1 MNILLVEH
9 DPLNVELYTEF
20 LQSQGHIV
28 SSAVSGEDA
37 LRLPENTI
45 SNTDVAL
52 IDRRMPGL
60 NSFDTGRQLRRMAQ
74 HLVTV
79 MLTTDKSMEG
89 AIEALRDHDFDD
101 YLSKAE
107 IPHRLSEVLNRA
119 ERISSQRREHIDD
132 PFLSNL
138 PPISEDWPQHQLIG
152 HSSAYVTLIK
162 LINLAAKSDKNVII
176 EGETGTGKELV
187 ARRIHELSNRKHEKF
202 IAVNCAA
209 IPEELLESEFFGH
222 TRGAFTGAI
231 KDKKGLLEQANN
243 GTLFLDE
250 IGDMPLSLQAKLLR
264 VLEVQTVTPLGS
276 HQARPINVRVLCAT
290 HRDLRVMIEQNRFR
304 KDLFFRICVIPV
316 YVPSL
321 QQRQEDIED
330 LARYFMQNMDT
341 SKDISPQALRQLKSY
356 SWPGNI
362 RELKNAI
369 DRAMTFSIHSRL
381 QPEDFDFLKTP
392 NITTSKCTPP
402 LPFEDTDHALL
413 WSNFEKNGCKLWRI
427 IDDETIQQQL
437 IRLFEQFRYVKK
449 GHTGRLIAPHPS
461 AIEVPIEYLCPTSK
475 SIEHQT
481 ISFHFYPLNTLS
493 RSGLSVNTQG
503 IVHQDVIKGL
513 PDTYLFK
520 LLYPHSKA
528 ASSTTKILQALV
540 LRYILDHDQTLNL
553 KSVFQQL
560 MPPLV
565 DEEVALRTLGLRAQ
579 ARCYTGTDALR
590 AYLCSKQT
598 LFYGIASELKRN
610 PQSILHRI
618 QDVFPD
624 YKR

>member
-1 MNILLVEH
+1 MNILLVDH

-37 LRLPENTI
+37 LRLPENMI

-60 NSFDTGRQLRRMAQ
+60 NSFDTGRQLRRIAQ

-79 MLTTDKSMEG
+79 MLTTDKNLEG

-107 IPHRLSEVLNRA
+107 IPHRLNEVLNRA
-119 ERISSQRREHIDD
+119 ERISSQRREHFDD
-132 PFLSNL
+132 PFPSRFSSNV
-138 PPISEDWPQHQLIG
+138 WPQHQLIG
-152 HSSAYVTLIK
+152 HSSAYVTLMK

-187 ARRIHELSNRKHEKF
+187 ARRIHELSDRKYEKF

-209 IPEELLESEFFGH
+209 VPEELLESEFFGH
-222 TRGAFTGAI
+222 TKGAFTGAI

-290 HRDLRVMIEQNRFR
+290 HCDLRVMVEQKTFR

-316 YVPSL
+316 YVPTL
-321 QQRQEDIED
+321 QQRQDD
-330 LARYFMQNMDT
+330 
-341 SKDISPQALRQLKSY
+341 SY
-356 SWPGNI
+356 PWPGNI

-369 DRAMTFSIHSRL
+369 DRAMAFSNHSRL
-381 QPEDFDFLKTP
+381 LPEDFDFLAAPSAANSTP
-392 NITTSKCTPP
+392 VPSPAFQESNHS
-402 LPFEDTDHALL
+402 LL
-413 WSNFEKNGCKLWRI
+413 WSNFEKNGFRLWRI
-427 IDDETIQQQL
+427 LNDTVIQQQL
-437 IRLFEQFRYVKK
+437 IRLFEDFQYIKK
-449 GHTGRLIAPHPS
+449 GHTGRLVAPQPAS
-461 AIEVPIEYLCPTSK
+461 IEVPIEYLCPTSK
-475 SIEHQT
+475 GIERQSFT
-481 ISFHFYPLNTLS
+481 FHFYP
-493 RSGLSVNTQG
+493 VNTYSRNAPSNNTPDM
-503 IVHQDVIKGL
+503 VHQDVLKGL

-528 ASSTTKILQALV
+528 VSSNTKIIQALV
-540 LRYILDHDQTLNL
+540 LRYILDHKQTSNL

-579 ARCYTGTDALR
+579 NRCYTGTDALR
-590 AYLCSKQT
+590 AYLCSKPE
-598 LFYGIASELKRN
+598 LFYGISSELKRN